1 MNLPKIENED
11 LTGKRVFL
19 RVDFNVPLDNGAVT
33 DTTRIEKTLP
43 TIELLVSKGAKLVI
57 GSHLGRPKG
66 KVNPEFSMKPVFE
79 KFSSM
84 VDSKVEFSEK
94 VVGTDAEKLSKN
106 LKDGE
111 ILLLE
116 NLRFHAEEE
125 ENEKG
130 FAKSLA
136 SLADVYVNDAFGAAH
151 RAHAST
157 EGIARILPAFAGLL
171 MRKEIETLSSLVSR
185 PAKPFVAIIGG
196 SKVSSKIKILKN
208 LIDKVDHLLIGGGMA
223 YTFLKSRAIPIGTSL
238 FEKDYEVQAYQLI
251 DNAGIQGIDIQLPVD
266 HIIADSFSE
275 KAKTK
280 SVDKM
285 GILDGWMG
293 MDIGSKTISNYEK
306 VIKEAKTIFWNGPMG
321 VFEMDK
327 FANGTMQIAKAVSK
341 SKAVSVVGGGDSI
354 AAINKAKL
362 ADKITHI
369 STGGGASLEFLEGKE
384 LPGVK
389 ALIDGAK
396 E

>member
-1 MNLPKIENED
+1 MNLPKIED
-11 LTGKRVFL
+11 QDISGKRIFL
-19 RVDFNVPLDNGAVT
+19 RVDFNVPIENGIAS

-43 TIELLVSKGAKLVI
+43 TIELLAKKGAKI
-57 GSHLGRPKG
+57 IIASHLGRPKG
-66 KVNPEFSMKPVFE
+66 KPNPEFSMKPVFE
-79 KFSSM
+79 ALKKLTSLSVKFS
-84 VDSKVEFSEK
+84 DK
-94 VVGTDAEKLSKN
+94 VVGAEVESASKALGN
-106 LKDGE
+106 GE

-125 ENEKG
+125 ENEKK
-130 FAKSLA
+130 FSESLA
-136 SLADVYVNDAFGAAH
+136 KLAEVYVNDAFGAAH

-157 EGIARILPAFAGLL
+157 EGIAHILPCFAGLL
-171 MRKEIETLSSLVSR
+171 MRKEVETLTSLMSR
-185 PAKPFVAIIGG
+185 PKKPFVAIIGG
-196 SKVSSKIKILKN
+196 SKVSSKIGIIKN
-208 LIDKVDHLLIGGGMA
+208 LIEKVDHILIGGGMS
-223 YTFLKSRAIPIGTSL
+223 YTFLKSRAIPIGNSL

-251 DNAGIQGIDIQLPVD
+251 DRAGVQGIDLQLPVD

-285 GILDGWMG
+285 GILDAWMA

-306 VIKEAKTIFWNGPMG
+306 IIKEANTILWNGPMG
-321 VFEMDK
+321 VFEMDA
-327 FANGTMQIAKAVSK
+327 FANGTIQIAKAVAK
-341 SKAVSVVGGGDSI
+341 SKAVTVVGGGDSI
-354 AAINKAKL
+354 AAVNKAKV

-369 STGGGASLEFLEGKE
+369 STGGGASLEFLEGKT

-389 ALIDGAK
+389 VLLSEGK

>member
-11 LTGKRVFL
+11 LAGKRIFL
-19 RVDFNVPLDNGAVT
+19 RVDFNVPLENGTVT

-43 TIELLVSKGAKLVI
+43 TIDLLVSKGARVII

-79 KFSSM
+79 KFKTM
-84 VDSKVEFSEK
+84 VEHSVVFSDT
-94 VVGTDAEKLSKN
+94 VVGSDAEKLSKN
-106 LKDGE
+106 LKNGE
-111 ILLLE
+111 ILILE

-125 ENEKG
+125 ENEKK
-130 FAKSLA
+130 FVKALA

-157 EGIARILPAFAGLL
+157 EGIAHELPSFAGLL
-171 MRKEIETLSSLVSR
+171 MRKEIETLGSLVSR

-208 LIDKVDHLLIGGGMA
+208 LTDKVDHILIGGGMA
-223 YTFLKSRAIPIGTSL
+223 YTFLKSRAIPIGNSL

-251 DNAGIQGIDIQLPVD
+251 DNAGIQGIDLQLPVD
-266 HIIADSFSE
+266 HVIADSFSD
-275 KAKTK
+275 KAKSK

-327 FANGTMQIAKAVSK
+327 FANGTLQIAKAVAK
-341 SKAVSVVGGGDSI
+341 SKAVTVVGGGDSI

-369 STGGGASLEFLEGKE
+369 STGGGASLEFLEGKQ

-389 ALIDGAK
+389 ALLNGEK
-396 E
+396 